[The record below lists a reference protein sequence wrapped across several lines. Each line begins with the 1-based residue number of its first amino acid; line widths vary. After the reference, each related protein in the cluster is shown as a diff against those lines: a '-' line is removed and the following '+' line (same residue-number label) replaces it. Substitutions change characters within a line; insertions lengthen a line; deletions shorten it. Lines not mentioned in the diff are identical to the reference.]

1 MPSKN
6 ENDETIL
13 KNVNFEELENKK
25 KKSKKF
31 EEILEDE
38 EDIKFKIVDNDDDDE
53 DVEENDDEDND
64 DEDDD
69 EDDDDDDDE
78 FGDGLTDVGLYNVLG
93 NFFVDEEGNTIAT
106 SLANIAKEL
115 SKLNHIVKKYTSKN

>member
-38 EDIKFKIVDNDDDDE
+38 EDTKFKIVDEEEDDDEINEDDNDCDDDDDDDE
-53 DVEENDDEDND
+53 
-64 DEDDD
+64 EDDD
-69 EDDDDDDDE
+69 EDDE